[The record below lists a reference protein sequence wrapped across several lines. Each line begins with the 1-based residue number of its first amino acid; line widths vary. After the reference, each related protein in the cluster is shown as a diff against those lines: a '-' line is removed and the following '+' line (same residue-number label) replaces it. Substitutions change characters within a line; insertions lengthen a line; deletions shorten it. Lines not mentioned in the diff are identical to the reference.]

1 MVNRFIDL
9 NKKCH
14 SHEELEFDPVLT
26 EINTASLF
34 CGGEVGKT
42 TAPILN
48 PVKIL
53 AENWNMRRKGSNFC
67 SSKNM
72 HDSVKSPKTNGCIFP
87 VTTLMF
93 FAIII
98 LSFEI
103 ANSVLS
109 FG

>member
-48 PVKIL
+48 PVKI
-53 AENWNMRRKGSNFC
+53 
-67 SSKNM
+67 
-72 HDSVKSPKTNGCIFP
+72 
-87 VTTLMF
+87 
-93 FAIII
+93 
-98 LSFEI
+98 
-103 ANSVLS
+103 
-109 FG
+109 